1 MTTKRKVKKAA
12 ARRERIRLEKAAR
25 KAMCSAERSAER
37 ERQRVFK
44 DIKTFFNEIADESA
58 DLIYRK
64 EQIKA
69 GLIGEIR
76 RIRILKDK
84 DPDKYAK
91 LSTKIYEDC
100 VAKIDNK
107 IQPDLVKLAG
117 LIDKF
122 KDHPNA
128 GDSSLTSSF
137 EASELLGDIASGLNE
152 IVDTAEGLYHQ
163 VDDTVAGIENP
174 ETNPI
179 AEEAKQQT
187 DSGSE
192 GTADSS
198 SAETP
203 AAEAAEV
210 KVETAANDD
219 SDQIE
224 AMEADFT
231 PETDLVQV
239 ADRTPE
245 SLPLADVTEVIPD
258 EIEADPDALNKI
270 IDAQADSKSDVVVN
284 PLDVIKKTQLI
295 PLTANDSEGV
305 LLRDGIIKTNVI
317 ANLFTLSSSDV
328 SDSSHKVDDSVK
340 LHSVVVEL
348 SLDNDKELFELQID
362 QLKDAALISKPKN
375 VVIINANVRGTF
387 AEYEFDL
394 TKNVKKLDGSDSVIL
409 GKLADD
415 ESIHSK
421 LAFSAQINLDDS
433 NIRGYGFVSFASHT
447 DFQAN
452 VVGYTVDAYCAP
464 ALALNKPAESLPEP
478 PKEVIVD
485 VNSIPEINMTDTNQN
500 TAASGN
506 TFDDQEV
513 DIVATP
519 AAAKGNTNADQET
532 SVDADTVNK
541 ILNEQN
547 NTSQA

>member
-187 DSGSE
+187 DSGTE
-192 GTADSS
+192 GAADNS

-203 AAEAAEV
+203 AAETSEV
-210 KVETAANDD
+210 KVEDAANDD

-295 PLTANDSEGV
+295 PLTANDNDGV
-305 LLRDGIIKTNVI
+305 LLRHGNIRTNAS
-317 ANLFTLSSSDV
+317 ANLFTLSSFDV
-328 SDSSHKVDDSVK
+328 SDSSHKVDVSVK

-375 VVIINANVRGTF
+375 DTANVRGTF
-387 AEYEFDL
+387 VEYEFDL

-421 LAFSAQINLDDS
+421 LAFTAQINLDDS
-433 NIRGYGFVSFASHT
+433 NIQGYGVVSFASHT

-519 AAAKGNTNADQET
+519 AAAKGNTNVDQET

>member
-187 DSGSE
+187 DSGTE
-192 GTADSS
+192 GAADNS

-203 AAEAAEV
+203 AAETSEV

-219 SDQIE
+219 SDPVE

-245 SLPLADVTEVIPD
+245 SLSLADVTEVIPD

-305 LLRDGIIKTNVI
+305 LLRDGIIKTYAS

-348 SLDNDKELFELQID
+348 SLDNDKELFEFQID
-362 QLKDAALISKPKN
+362 QLKDAMLVSKPKN
-375 VVIINANVRGTF
+375 DTANVRGTF
-387 AEYEFDL
+387 VEYEFDL

-433 NIRGYGFVSFASHT
+433 NIQGCGVVSFASHT

-452 VVGYTVDAYCAP
+452 VAGYTVDAYCAP

>member
-1 MTTKRKVKKAA
+1 MTTKRKIKKSV
-12 ARRERIRLEKAAR
+12 ARRERIRQQKAAQR
-25 KAMCSAERSAER
+25 LVNAAA
-37 ERQRVFK
+37 RQLDRNEDRAFK
-44 DIKTFFNEIADESA
+44 DTKSFFDTVSSDIA

-69 GLIGEIR
+69 GLIGEVKYVEN
-76 RIRILKDK
+76 LKDS

-91 LSTKIYEDC
+91 LSTKVYSDC
-100 VAKIDNK
+100 LDKIAMEV
-107 IQPDLVKLAG
+107 QPKLINIAS
-117 LIDKF
+117 LTDRF
-122 KDHPNA
+122 KDKEVAGAGALVSAVEAA
-128 GDSSLTSSF
+128 GDLSVITLALS
-137 EASELLGDIASGLNE
+137 E
-152 IVDTAEGLYHQ
+152 IVDKAETAHKDIRDLILS
-163 VDDTVAGIENP
+163 IEHP

-179 AEEAKQQT
+179 AEEAKQQ
-187 DSGSE
+187 
-192 GTADSS
+192 
-198 SAETP
+198 SA
-203 AAEAAEV
+203 
-210 KVETAANDD
+210 AAN
-219 SDQIE
+219 Q
-224 AMEADFT
+224 
-231 PETDLVQV
+231 
-239 ADRTPE
+239 
-245 SLPLADVTEVIPD
+245 

-295 PLTANDSEGV
+295 PLTANDNEGV
-305 LLRDGIIKTNVI
+305 LLRDGIIKTNVS

-452 VVGYTVDAYCAP
+452 VAGYTVDAYYAP
-464 ALALNKPAESLPEP
+464 ALALNKPAEPLPEP
-478 PKEVIVD
+478 PKEVALSVEPNDLAADEDPDEVIPAEADYTPETDMITTERSPATHPLHDVAVD
-485 VNSIPEINMTDTNQN
+485 MP
-500 TAASGN
+500 AAKGN
-506 TFDDQEV
+506 TFEDQEV
-513 DIVATP
+513 EIVATP
-519 AAAKGNTNADQET
+519 SAAKGNTNDDQEV
-532 SVDADTVNK
+532 SVDAATVNK

-547 NTSQA
+547 A

>member
-203 AAEAAEV
+203 AAETAEV

-295 PLTANDSEGV
+295 PLTANDNDGA
-305 LLRDGIIKTNVI
+305 LLRDGIIKTYVS

-348 SLDNDKELFELQID
+348 SLNDDKELFEFQID
-362 QLKDAALISKPKN
+362 QLKDAMLVSKPKN
-375 VVIINANVRGTF
+375 DTANVRGTF
-387 AEYEFDL
+387 VEYEFDL

-433 NIRGYGFVSFASHT
+433 NIQGCGVVSFASHT
-447 DFQAN
+447 DFQAS
-452 VVGYTVDAYCAP
+452 VAGYTVDAYCAP

>member
-25 KAMCSAERSAER
+25 KAMCSAERSAEK

-187 DSGSE
+187 DSGTE
-192 GTADSS
+192 GAADNS
-198 SAETP
+198 SAETLT
-203 AAEAAEV
+203 AETTEV
-210 KVETAANDD
+210 KVEDAANDD

-224 AMEADFT
+224 SMEADFT

-245 SLPLADVTEVIPD
+245 SLPLADVTEVIPA

-295 PLTANDSEGV
+295 PLTANDNDGV
-305 LLRDGIIKTNVI
+305 LLRDGIIRTNAS
-317 ANLFTLSSSDV
+317 ANLFTLSSFDV

-362 QLKDAALISKPKN
+362 QLKDAALIFKPKN
-375 VVIINANVRGTF
+375 DTANVRGTF
-387 AEYEFDL
+387 VEYEFDL

-421 LAFSAQINLDDS
+421 LAFTAQINLDDS
-433 NIRGYGFVSFASHT
+433 NIQGYGVVSFASHT

-452 VVGYTVDAYCAP
+452 VAGYTVDAYCAP

>member
-25 KAMCSAERSAER
+25 KAMCSAERSAEK

-187 DSGSE
+187 DSGTE
-192 GTADSS
+192 GAADNS
-198 SAETP
+198 SAETLT
-203 AAEAAEV
+203 AETTEV

-245 SLPLADVTEVIPD
+245 SLPLADVTEVIPA

-295 PLTANDSEGV
+295 PLTANDNDGV
-305 LLRDGIIKTNVI
+305 LLRDGIIRTNAS
-317 ANLFTLSSSDV
+317 ANLFTLSSFDV

-362 QLKDAALISKPKN
+362 QLKDAALIFKPKN
-375 VVIINANVRGTF
+375 DTANVRGTF
-387 AEYEFDL
+387 VEYEFDL

-421 LAFSAQINLDDS
+421 LAFTAQINLDDS
-433 NIRGYGFVSFASHT
+433 NIQGYGVVSFASHT

-452 VVGYTVDAYCAP
+452 VAGYTVDAYCAP

-519 AAAKGNTNADQET
+519 AAAKGNTNVDQET

-541 ILNEQN
+541 ILSEQN

>member
-203 AAEAAEV
+203 AAETSEV
-210 KVETAANDD
+210 KVEDAANDAGD
-219 SDQIE
+219 PVE

-231 PETDLVQV
+231 PETDLVQI

-270 IDAQADSKSDVVVN
+270 IDAQADSKSDVVV
-284 PLDVIKKTQLI
+284 
-295 PLTANDSEGV
+295 
-305 LLRDGIIKTNVI
+305 
-317 ANLFTLSSSDV
+317 
-328 SDSSHKVDDSVK
+328 K
-340 LHSVVVEL
+340 LE
-348 SLDNDKELFELQID
+348 DI
-362 QLKDAALISKPKN
+362 
-375 VVIINANVRGTF
+375 T
-387 AEYEFDL
+387 
-394 TKNVKKLDGSDSVIL
+394 
-409 GKLADD
+409 
-415 ESIHSK
+415 
-421 LAFSAQINLDDS
+421 
-433 NIRGYGFVSFASHT
+433 
-447 DFQAN
+447 
-452 VVGYTVDAYCAP
+452 
-464 ALALNKPAESLPEP
+464 KPAESLPEP

>member
-187 DSGSE
+187 DSGTE
-192 GTADSS
+192 GAADNS
-198 SAETP
+198 SAETLT
-203 AAEAAEV
+203 AETAEV

-295 PLTANDSEGV
+295 PLTANDNDGA
-305 LLRDGIIKTNVI
+305 LLRDGIIKTYAS

-348 SLDNDKELFELQID
+348 SLNDDKELFEFQID
-362 QLKDAALISKPKN
+362 QLKDAMLVSKPKN
-375 VVIINANVRGTF
+375 DTANVRGTF
-387 AEYEFDL
+387 VEYEFDL

-433 NIRGYGFVSFASHT
+433 NIQGCGVVSFASHT
-447 DFQAN
+447 DFQAS
-452 VVGYTVDAYCAP
+452 VAGYTVDAYCAP

>member
-1 MTTKRKVKKAA
+1 MTTNHKIKKAV
-12 ARRERIRLEKAAR
+12 ARRERIRKEKASRKISNAVGR
-25 KAMCSAERSAER
+25 KAAKTEWSL
-37 ERQRVFK
+37 FK
-44 DIKTFFNEIADESA
+44 DTTQFFNTVLNDYGN
-58 DLIYRK
+58 LVYRK

-69 GLIGEIR
+69 GIVGEIK
-76 RIRILKDK
+76 RITDLKNE
-84 DPDKYAK
+84 DPEKYEK
-91 LSTKIYEDC
+91 LNTKVYDDC
-100 VAKIDNK
+100 LAELDNDVQSK
-107 IQPDLVKLAG
+107 LKSLAQLV
-117 LIDKF
+117 DKF
-122 KDHPNA
+122 KDNPAA
-128 GDSSLTSSF
+128 GADRLTSALD
-137 EASELLGDIASGLNE
+137 ASQMLSGIVTSLGDVVNKAESYYTT
-152 IVDTAEGLYHQ
+152 VKDTIE
-163 VDDTVAGIENP
+163 GIEHH

-179 AEEAKQQT
+179 AEEAKNQTETDPDYNPAEVT
-187 DSGSE
+187 DS
-192 GTADSS
+192 
-198 SAETP
+198 
-203 AAEAAEV
+203 
-210 KVETAANDD
+210 
-219 SDQIE
+219 
-224 AMEADFT
+224 
-231 PETDLVQV
+231 

-245 SLPLADVTEVIPD
+245 TQQLHDVT
-258 EIEADPDALNKI
+258 IEADADALNKI
-270 IDAQADSKSDVVVN
+270 IGAQADSKSDVVVN

-295 PLTANDSEGV
+295 PLTVNDSEGV
-305 LLRDGIIKTNVI
+305 LLRDGIIKTNAS

-375 VVIINANVRGTF
+375 VVTITANARGTF
-387 AEYEFDL
+387 VEYEFDL

-464 ALALNKPAESLPEP
+464 ALALNKP
-478 PKEVIVD
+478 
-485 VNSIPEINMTDTNQN
+485 EINMTDTNQN

-547 NTSQA
+547 GSSAS